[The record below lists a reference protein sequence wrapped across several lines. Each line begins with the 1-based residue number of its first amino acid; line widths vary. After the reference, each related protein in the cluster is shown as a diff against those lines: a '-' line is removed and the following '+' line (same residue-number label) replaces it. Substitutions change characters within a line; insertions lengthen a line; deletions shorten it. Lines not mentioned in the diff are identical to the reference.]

1 MTLSLIRPV
10 CIQDVTPYAPVA
22 AEPCTVGCGLTTGGD
37 SIGTSGVGDAAMAA
51 ADADDDC
58 GAPNSGGYA
67 PCSGFPAAVQTHGGG
82 TQLMTP

>member
-51 ADADDDC
+51 ADGLLDGLDVAMVAATGNLE
-58 GAPNSGGYA
+58 GAA
-67 PCSGFPAAVQTHGGG
+67 
-82 TQLMTP
+82 